1 MTYTKD
7 TVTVMGIHKGIWL
20 WIICESKKEDQGV
33 NLFGNNRNCWL
44 GFVG

>member
-7 TVTVMGIHKGIWL
+7 TVTVIGIHKGIWL
-20 WIICESKKEDQGV
+20 WIICEPKKEDQGV